1 MITTDIK
8 QLEINYLTE
17 DQYNTAKRAGTLDE
31 NALYMTERTSIKGGI
46 YCHATAT
53 SSSLSLSAGA
63 IQGVPLNTL
72 SINNPP
78 GFFRLDISSNG
89 VICGKPGTVFIN
101 GSVYVSSSTAGN
113 MGVYIKKNS
122 NEIACAFGYNNTV
135 SSVSKIITVAA
146 GDVITLSARSANVGT
161 CAPNNYGTYLD
172 IIYLDY

>member
-17 DQYNTAKRAGTLDE
+17 DQYNMAKRAGTLDE

-63 IQGVPLNTL
+63 IQGVPLNTI
-72 SINNPP
+72 SINNPA

-89 VICGKPGTVFIN
+89 VICGKPGTVLIN
-101 GSVYVSSSTAGN
+101 GSVYVTSSTAGN
-113 MGVYIKKNS
+113 TGVYIKQNS
-122 NEIACAFGYNNTV
+122 SEIACAFGYNNTV

-146 GDVITLSARSANVGT
+146 GDVITLSARSANAGT

>member
-17 DQYNTAKRAGTLDE
+17 DQYNTAKNAGTLDE

-63 IQGVPLNTL
+63 IQGVPLNTI
-72 SINNPP
+72 SINNPA

-89 VICGKPGTVFIN
+89 VICGKPGSVLVN
-101 GSVYVSSSTAGN
+101 GSVYVTSSTAGN

-146 GDVITLSARSANVGT
+146 GDVIALSVRSANAGT
-161 CAPNNYGTYLD
+161 CVPNNYGTYLD

>member
-17 DQYNTAKRAGTLDE
+17 DQYNTAKNAGTLDE
-31 NALYMTERTSIKGGI
+31 NALYMTEGTSSKGGI

-53 SSSLSLSAGA
+53 SSSLKLSAGG

-78 GFFRLDISSNG
+78 GSFMLDISSNG
-89 VICGKPGTVFIN
+89 VICGKPGTVLVN
-101 GSVYVSSSTAGN
+101 GSVYVTSSTAGS

-146 GDVITLSARSANVGT
+146 GDVITLKARSANAGT
-161 CAPNNYGTYLD
+161 CVPNNYGTYLD

>member
-17 DQYNTAKRAGTLDE
+17 DQYNMAKRAGTLDE

-63 IQGVPLNTL
+63 IQRVPLNTI
-72 SINNPP
+72 SINNP
-78 GFFRLDISSNG
+78 GGSFRLDPSSNG
-89 VICGKPGTVFIN
+89 VICGKPGTVLVN
-101 GSVYVSSSTAGN
+101 GSVYVTSSTAGN

-146 GDVITLSARSANVGT
+146 GDVITLSARSANAGT
-161 CAPNNYGTYLD
+161 CVPNNYGTYLD

>member
-17 DQYNTAKRAGTLDE
+17 DQYNMAKRAGTLDE
-31 NALYMTERTSIKGGI
+31 NALYMTERTSSKERI

-63 IQGVPLNTL
+63 ITKVPLNTL

-78 GFFRLDISSNG
+78 GSFRLDISSNG
-89 VICGKPGTVFIN
+89 VICGKPGTVLIN
-101 GSVYVSSSTAGN
+101 GSVYVTSSTAGN
-113 MGVYIKKNS
+113 MGVYIKQGS
-122 NEIACAFGYNNTV
+122 SAIACAYGYNNTV

-146 GDVITLSARSANVGT
+146 GDIITLNVRSANAGSCV
-161 CAPNNYGTYLD
+161 PNNYGTYLD

>member
-17 DQYNTAKRAGTLDE
+17 DQYNTAKNAGTLDE

-53 SSSLSLSAGA
+53 SSSLSLSAEA
-63 IQGVPLNTL
+63 IQGVPLNTI
-72 SINNPP
+72 SINNPA
-78 GFFRLDISSNG
+78 GSFRLDISSNG
-89 VICGKPGTVFIN
+89 VICVKPGTVLVN
-101 GSVYVSSSTAGN
+101 GSVYATSSTAGN

-122 NEIACAFGYNNTV
+122 SEIACAYGYNNTV

-146 GDVITLSARSANVGT
+146 GDVITLNARSANAGT
-161 CAPNNYGTYLD
+161 CVPNNYGTYLD